1 MRLYGQ
7 VESDKAIDPATSV
20 RCGVRKASRTTYK
33 GTGGERLRGQEGERV
48 EDFQVIKGKENRR
61 RKGRRR
67 RGSDEKREIKRR
79 NMQGYSPTFFRITKT
94 R

>member
-33 GTGGERLRGQEGERV
+33 GTDGERLRGQEGERV
-48 EDFQVIKGKENRR
+48 EDFQVIKGKENR
-61 RKGRRR
+61 K
-67 RGSDEKREIKRR
+67 EKRKKTKRE
-79 NMQGYSPTFFRITKT
+79 
-94 R
+94 